1 MMAASHSRPHLS
13 QGPPNDVFRPRQVDE
28 RAGGDGEDGETE
40 RATPVESCN
49 CGGADGE
56 RQKIEKKEMET
67 RWESL
72 HRVQPADD
80 LHVSARIC
88 APTVVIL
95 VPARE
100 V

>member
-1 MMAASHSRPHLS
+1 MTSSGR
-13 QGPPNDVFRPRQVDE
+13 RQVDE
-28 RAGGDGEDGETE
+28 RAGGDGEDGETA
-40 RATPVESCN
+40 RATRVKSCN
-49 CGGADGE
+49 GGEADGE
-56 RQKIEKKEMET
+56 RHKIENKEMET

-88 APTVVIL
+88 APTAVIL